1 MHLKIVLSI
10 LTILC
15 SIITYAQE
23 DLPLAKSD
31 SLFAKGVELYN
42 QERYEEAIPLFI
54 ESDRIDKAV
63 LDSTSN
69 RRDYSAMWLASCHFH
84 LGDTVTAQN
93 IDPNFYCFTP
103 IDRRL
108 TVKSDSLSH
117 LGIKCYQQEDYSKAI
132 EYFSSCAE
140 IEFNILGDKH
150 MWYGNTVSYLGQT
163 KLQTGQDDGIKDIET
178 YCNIVLT
185 NYGEDSEKYILA
197 LQELCGGYAYIGNYN
212 EAIKVGTEILNIQER
227 TIGKKHHNYVI
238 SLNNLAK
245 YNSDSGNYEEA
256 IRYGIEALNILEQTI
271 GKQHRNYAAILN
283 NLANYNYFLRNYNEA
298 IILGTEALNIK
309 EITIGKDNY
318 DYITSLN
325 NLAIYNSDL
334 GNYKEAIRLR
344 TESLMIQEKTVGKE
358 NYDYIISLSHLA
370 IYNSNL
376 ANYNESIRLVT
387 EALYITESTLG
398 KENTN
403 YVTLLNVLANYN
415 SQAHNYSEA
424 IRVET
429 EALDIIERNIGKE
442 HSDYLIALS
451 NLATDNSNIGN
462 YIKAIRLG
470 KEVLNIQE
478 QTISKEHSDYAATL
492 SFLATNNFYLG
503 NYIEAIKLITEALEI
518 QERTIGK
525 EHSDYIISLNK
536 LSSFNSNL
544 GNYAEAIRVAN
555 IALNIQEKNLGKEH
569 SIYANILGNLSIYN
583 YNLGKYHEAI
593 RLATEALNIQE
604 RAKGKDDP
612 VYATLL
618 HYIGLYNFA
627 LGDYNQA
634 INSNFKALNVHE
646 LTLGR
651 KHPIFGNSLGS
662 LASYIADIGNY
673 PEAIRLTT
681 EALNTIEQTIG
692 KEHSIY
698 GRYLN
703 NLSLYNSYL
712 GNYNAA
718 IKLGTEALNIIE
730 RTIGKEHPDYAIS
743 LSNLAFYTSKLGNF
757 MEAIRLSTEALNIE
771 ERTIG
776 KEHPNYIEHVS
787 NLAYYNFLDCN
798 SDRLESYTT
807 ETNKL
812 RTELVRKTMINLTGS
827 ERRNFWNIHK
837 YWYENLVNQFSS
849 RYPTPVLV
857 GNAFDATLMGKG
869 ILLNSEIDFSRL
881 IQESNDAEAISMFNE
896 LRTTRRMLDR
906 LYEKPIAERYMN
918 TDSLEN
924 VAMGLE
930 RTLLAKSK
938 VYGDFTHNMTIG
950 WKDVQKKLKSKDVA
964 IEFVSF
970 PTETDSVVYAAYIL
984 KIEMDSP
991 RMVTLFEEK
1000 QLNGLS
1006 RSDLYTSKYASSLI
1020 WGKLNEYTA
1029 NADNIYFAPTGELYN
1044 IAIESLPEPDREGL
1058 ICDHHNMYRLSS
1070 TRELAVIR
1078 DKNTPREAALY
1089 GGMKYDSDVK
1099 TMADDSERYPDLQRD
1114 FSLFNLAD
1122 SLNLRA
1128 GASNL
1133 PATQTEVENIDRS
1146 LKQTMIKSHLYTGTD
1161 GTEGSF
1167 KALSGKKTGIMHIAT
1182 HGFYWTQSEARRMNR
1197 LNFLQSWD
1205 NSLSRYEEDKALTR
1219 SGLLFTGANNA
1230 LTGKPLPENAQ
1241 DGILTAKEISELDLR
1256 GLDMVV
1262 LSACQTGLGE
1272 ITGDGVFGLQRGF
1285 KKAGANTLLMSLWKV
1300 DDTATQMLM
1309 NKFYEHFLSGKS
1321 KRESLVLAQKYLRE
1335 YEAEESEDDDSGLTA
1350 SQQRRKEHSNEILD
1364 ETTPRKIKV
1373 KPYTHP
1379 RYWAAFILLDAL
1391 D

>member
-42 QERYEEAIPLFI
+42 QERYEDAIPLFI

-93 IDPNFYCFTP
+93 IDPNFYCFSP

-108 TVKSDSLSH
+108 TIVSDSLYRI
-117 LGIKCYQQEDYSKAI
+117 GINSYIDEDYSKAI
-132 EYFSSCAE
+132 ECISRCAE
-140 IEFNILGDKH
+140 IEINVVGNQH
-150 MWYGNTVSYLGQT
+150 MWYGATLSKLGEI
-163 KLQTGQDDGIKDIET
+163 KLQAGQEDGIKDIER
-178 YCNIVLT
+178 YCDIISV
-185 NYGEDSEKYILA
+185 NYGENSEEYILA
-197 LQELCGGYAYIGNYN
+197 LEELCGYYYSYIGAYDEAIRIGTKMLDIIEKRIGKDNYTYSLVLHSLARFNSDSGNYAKAVELETETLRIQENIMGKESPEYAASLNNLALYNSYLGNYDEAIRLEDEVLNIQERILGKEHPDCVTSLGNLALYNWYIGNYHKAIELGTEALNIQEKVLGKEHPTYANSLNNLASYYSDLGDYN
-212 EAIKVGTEILNIQER
+212 EAIILSTEAQDIQER
-227 TIGKKHHNYVI
+227 TIGKQHPYYVTTLNNKAKYNCYLGNYNEAIQLGLEALSIYENTVGKGHPNYASILNNLADYNCETGNYIEAIRLGTEALNI
-238 SLNNLAK
+238 SEKILGKRHPNYANALSNLAK
-245 YNSDSGNYEEA
+245 YNYYLGNY
-256 IRYGIEALNILEQTI
+256 T
-271 GKQHRNYAAILN
+271 
-283 NLANYNYFLRNYNEA
+283 EA
-298 IILGTEALNIK
+298 IILGTEALSIREQILGK
-309 EITIGKDNY
+309 EHPIYARSVHD
-318 DYITSLN
+318 
-325 NLAIYNSDL
+325 LAIYNSDL
-334 GNYKEAIRLR
+334 GNYNEAIRLG
-344 TESLMIQEKTVGKE
+344 I
-358 NYDYIISLSHLA
+358 
-370 IYNSNL
+370 
-376 ANYNESIRLVT
+376 
-387 EALYITESTLG
+387 
-398 KENTN
+398 
-403 YVTLLNVLANYN
+403 
-415 SQAHNYSEA
+415 
-424 IRVET
+424 
-429 EALDIIERNIGKE
+429 
-442 HSDYLIALS
+442 
-451 NLATDNSNIGN
+451 
-462 YIKAIRLG
+462 
-470 KEVLNIQE
+470 
-478 QTISKEHSDYAATL
+478 
-492 SFLATNNFYLG
+492 
-503 NYIEAIKLITEALEI
+503 
-518 QERTIGK
+518 
-525 EHSDYIISLNK
+525 
-536 LSSFNSNL
+536 
-544 GNYAEAIRVAN
+544 
-555 IALNIQEKNLGKEH
+555 
-569 SIYANILGNLSIYN
+569 
-583 YNLGKYHEAI
+583 
-593 RLATEALNIQE
+593 EALNIQ
-604 RAKGKDDP
+604 GKAIGKEHPD
-612 VYATLL
+612 YASSLSSL
-618 HYIGLYNFA
+618 ALQYSD
-627 LGDYNQA
+627 LGDYN
-634 INSNFKALNVHE
+634 
-646 LTLGR
+646 
-651 KHPIFGNSLGS
+651 
-662 LASYIADIGNY
+662 
-673 PEAIRLTT
+673 EAIR
-681 EALNTIEQTIG
+681 
-692 KEHSIY
+692 
-698 GRYLN
+698 
-703 NLSLYNSYL
+703 
-712 GNYNAA
+712 
-718 IKLGTEALNIIE
+718 LGTEALNIRE

-743 LSNLAFYTSKLGNF
+743 LNNLALYNSYLGNYN
-757 MEAIRLSTEALNIE
+757 EAIQLGMEALNIYE
-771 ERTIG
+771 NTVEHPDYASILSNLAGYYSDLGDYNEAITLGTEALSLRERTIG
-776 KEHPNYIEHVS
+776 KEHPNYATSLNNLASYNSYSGNYKEAIKLGTEALNIWNSTIGKKHKDYITSLS
-787 NLAYYNFLDCN
+787 NLAYYNFLDYN

-812 RTELVRKTMINLTGS
+812 RTELVRKTFVNLTGS
-827 ERRNFWNIHK
+827 ERGNFWNLHR
-837 YWYENLVNQFSS
+837 YWYEKLSNEFSH

-906 LYEKPIAERYMN
+906 LYEKPIAERYMD

-938 VYGDFTHNMTIG
+938 VSGDFTHNMTIG
-950 WKDVQKKLKSKDVA
+950 WKDVQKKLKPKDVA

-984 KIEMDSP
+984 KIGMDSP

-1000 QLNGLS
+1000 QLNRLS
-1006 RSDLYTSKYASSLI
+1006 RSDLYTSKDASSLI

-1029 NADNIYFAPTGELYN
+1029 DADNIYFAPAGELYN
-1044 IAIESLPEPDREGL
+1044 IAIESLPEPDRDGL

-1146 LKQTMIKSHLYTGTD
+1146 LRQTTIKSHLYTGTD

-1205 NSLSRYEEDKALTR
+1205 NSLSRHEEDKALTR

-1230 LTGKPLPENAQ
+1230 LTGKQLPENAQ

-1285 KKAGANTLLMSLWKV
+1285 KKAGANSLLMSLWKV

-1350 SQQRRKEHSNEILD
+1350 SQQRRKEHNNLTPD
-1364 ETTPRKIKV
+1364 EDQVQKIKV
-1373 KPYTHP
+1373 KPYAHP